1 MLIRM
6 RAILL
11 AIAASFAVP
20 AFLAL
25 SAAPASAHNE
35 LLSSNPADRAKLT
48 ALPPA
53 VVLTFAEP
61 ANPRFLR
68 IAATGPDGQSMA
80 AGAPVAAGAS
90 VRQPL
95 TAASASGRYTV
106 AYRVVSQ
113 DGHPVQGSVSFTA
126 TLPAAAPTA
135 SSAPEPTPSAAA
147 AEPATRPVA
156 RVEHNDDRDWL
167 VYGFAAVGLV
177 TVAGITM
184 LLVRIRR
191 RAASA
196 AGND

>member
-1 MLIRM
+1 VPIRI

-11 AIAASFAVP
+11 AIASLPAVP
-20 AFLAL
+20 AILAL
-25 SAAPASAHNE
+25 STAPASAHSE
-35 LLSSNPADRAKLT
+35 LVSSNPADGATLT

-61 ANPRFLR
+61 ANPRFLK
-68 IAATGPDGQSMA
+68 IAATGPDGQSIA
-80 AGAPVAAGAS
+80 AGAPVAAGTS
-90 VRQPL
+90 VCQPL

-126 TLPAAAPTA
+126 TMPAAAPTA
-135 SSAPEPTPSAAA
+135 SSPLEPTPSAAA

-156 RVEHNDDRDWL
+156 RVEQSDDRDWL
-167 VYGFAAVGLV
+167 VYGFAALGLV
-177 TVAGITM
+177 TVAGAT
-184 LLVRIRR
+184 LFVWVRR